1 MPNSNSNLL
10 WGPQTTIK
18 NRNWLYFDTAATSK
32 DWLTSIWT
40 AGKPLPGIWTFCW
53 SDYKNPTS
61 FLRTISRNNFFD
73 KGGAVAWLEKSV
85 SFLSKR
91 GWVFDIKF
99 ISCMSSSKGSDWK
112 PDSRKRWDLESKDVV
127 SGVQPYEFGVQ
138 YFVFELL
145 HMG

>member
-1 MPNSNSNLL
+1 MPNSKSNLL
-10 WGPQTTIK
+10 WGLQTTIK
-18 NRNWLYFDTAATSK
+18 NTNWLYFDTAATYK

-73 KGGAVAWLEKSV
+73 KGGSVALGEKSV

-112 PDSRKRWDLESKDVV
+112 PDSRKRWDLES
-127 SGVQPYEFGVQ
+127 GVQPYEFGVQ